1 MDQNITN
8 NNRQANTLAMLCHLL
23 GFAGFIVPFGNFIGP
38 LIIWMVKKDEHP
50 LVDDQGKE
58 SLNFQISVFIYVIVI
73 VALGLT
79 VAFPAHPFA
88 MIFTLPLTGIIT
100 ILYFAFM
107 IVACIKANDGIPYR
121 YPLTIR
127 FIQ

>member
-1 MDQNITN
+1 MHHNITN
-8 NNRQANTLAMLCHLL
+8 KDRQANTLAMLCHLL

-38 LIIWMVKKDEHP
+38 LIIWLVKKDEYP

-58 SLNFQISVFIYVIVI
+58 SLNYQISIFIYVIVI
-73 VALGLT
+73 VALGFAA
-79 VAFPAHPFA
+79 AFPAYPFA
-88 MIFTLPLTGIIT
+88 IIFTLPLTGIIT

-107 IVACIKANDGIPYR
+107 IIACIKANEGTAYR